1 MQETT
6 TYVCLQPVR
15 HNNKPYMPGDE
26 IELTA
31 EDAQGLKDCEAIV
44 EPFDG
49 NAFLD
54 SMSAA
59 AAADTPEDTEQLSA
73 DLAAANS
80 KIETLNGDLA
90 TANSKIT
97 QLAVDLEAANSKV
110 SQLTADLTSANSR
123 ADTLSSDLSAANS
136 KVSQLTT
143 NLGLADT
150 KLSELTADLV
160 AEKTKTEKLTADL
173 ATANAAIA
181 AQPKTTTKKTDQ
193 AK

>member
-15 HNNKPYMPGDE
+15 HNNKPYKPGEE

-31 EDAQGLKDCEAIV
+31 EDAQGLKECEAIV

-49 NAFLD
+49 NAVLD
-54 SMSAA
+54 IISAA
-59 AAADTPEDTEQLSA
+59 AAADASEDTEQLTA
-73 DLAAANS
+73 DLAAAKE

-97 QLAVDLEAANSKV
+97 
-110 SQLTADLTSANSR
+110 QLTADLTSANSR

>member
-15 HNNKPYMPGDE
+15 HNNKPYKPGE
-26 IELTA
+26 KIELTA
-31 EDAQGLKDCEAIV
+31 EDAQGLKECEAIV

-49 NAFLD
+49 NAVLD
-54 SMSAA
+54 IISAA
-59 AAADTPEDTEQLSA
+59 AAEDTEQLTA
-73 DLAAANS
+73 DLVAAKE

-97 QLAVDLEAANSKV
+97 QL
-110 SQLTADLTSANSR
+110 TADLEIATSRGDQLGESL
-123 ADTLSSDLSAANS
+123 T
-136 KVSQLTT
+136 KV
-143 NLGLADT
+143 NNNVV
-150 KLSELTADLV
+150 ELTGELNTAKTKIGELETDL
-160 AEKTKTEKLTADL
+160 ASEKTKTEKLTSDL

>member
-31 EDAQGLKDCEAIV
+31 EDAQGLKECEAIV

-49 NAFLD
+49 NAVLD
-54 SMSAA
+54 IVST
-59 AAADTPEDTEQLSA
+59 AADAPEDIEQLSA

-97 QLAVDLEAANSKV
+97 QL
-110 SQLTADLTSANSR
+110 TADLDSANSR
-123 ADTLSSDLSAANS
+123 GDQLGESLT
-136 KVSQLTT
+136 KV
-143 NLGLADT
+143 NN
-150 KLSELTADLV
+150 KVVELTGELNTAKTKIGELQTDLA
-160 AEKTKTEKLTADL
+160 AEKTKTEKLTSDL